1 MWRIIALDKDA
12 REVARV
18 ELTAGEVTIGRD
30 PDRQLQLNS
39 ASVSRRHARIVA
51 NGAQLLVF
59 DDGSAN
65 GIMVNGN
72 RVGTPT
78 PVDARSKIEIADFRI
93 VVESTAAAEATPS
106 VAPFAT
112 ASVAESLRLVAQG
125 GPYDA
130 RVFPV
135 IGDVMVGRAAEN
147 QLVLDD
153 PSLSRKHAKLR
164 GTGHRLEVEDQ
175 GSSNGTF
182 VNGRKVGRAAAGPG
196 DTIRFGELAFRIE
209 DERGMGRPSN
219 DGGFGSLLALVGGGG
234 VTIIILITA
243 MVVTLRKPP
252 ILQASGK
259 DAIAKIAKQAEQHL
273 KAGKA
278 RFDEKKWVEAKS
290 ELDATIE
297 LDPANVEAR
306 RMKAIAA
313 HAPEDER
320 ELGSALNALG
330 AGDRRSRRSRR
341 RCGCARRSYRGR
353 RRGSSSIRS
362 SRRGSFNMA
371 CSVRARATTRT
382 PRGPCVVPTS
392 SIPRP
397 RAPTLACRPSY
408 TRRRSVSRTIAASR
422 RVARR
427 GERRVTRVRATTAP
441 ARFLD
446 RLRDAL
452 GHYAEGVHLLGDAAH
467 AETVAAR
474 SRALG
479 RALPA
484 SFVEIY
490 GYADGIDLFG
500 DLVRVVRLDALEV
513 DGGWLR
519 CGEAEGGRLLCA
531 PDGAIFEE
539 DEDGDR
545 LYVAADLE
553 SALLVYLARE
563 GLIVDHEGE
572 YREVFGTDG
581 AITDAVQR
589 KRNEAAR
596 KRAPGAARWIVEQAE
611 LKLELDGDEAAAEA
625 LLAEARALDP
635 QARR

>member
-12 REVARV
+12 REVARA
-18 ELTAGEVTIGRD
+18 ELTAGEVSIGRD

-135 IGDVMVGRAAEN
+135 IGEVMVGRAAEN

-153 PSLSRKHAKLR
+153 PSLSRKHARLQ
-164 GTGHRLEVEDQ
+164 GNGHRLEVEDQ

-182 VNGRKVGRAAAGPG
+182 VNGRKVGRALAGPG
-196 DTIRFGELAFRIE
+196 DMIRFGELSFRIE

-219 DGGFGSLLALVGGGG
+219 DGGFGSVLALVGGGG

-252 ILQASGK
+252 VLQASGK

-330 AGDRRSRRSRR
+330 ANDRRGIETALRLREEILQGSQARQQLDQKLTSRLIQY
-341 RCGCARRSYRGR
+341 GLQCA
-353 RRGSSSIRS
+353 S
-362 SRRGSFNMA
+362 SRDYADTSWA
-371 CSVRARATTRT
+371 LCRAYE
-382 PRGPCVVPTS
+382 
-392 SIPRP
+392 ID
-397 RAPTLACRPSY
+397 
-408 TRRRSVSRTIAASR
+408 
-422 RVARR
+422 
-427 GERRVTRVRATTAP
+427 P
-441 ARFLD
+441 A
-446 RLRDAL
+446 
-452 GHYAEGVHLLGDAAH
+452 
-467 AETVAAR
+467 AAR
-474 SRALG
+474 SDA
-479 RALPA
+479 
-484 SFVEIY
+484 
-490 GYADGIDLFG
+490 
-500 DLVRVVRLDALEV
+500 RVSTELH
-513 DGGWLR
+513 
-519 CGEAEGGRLLCA
+519 EAEKRLTH
-531 PDGAIFEE
+531 
-539 DEDGDR
+539 DR
-545 LYVAADLE
+545 GFVPC
-553 SALLVYLARE
+553 R
-563 GLIVDHEGE
+563 
-572 YREVFGTDG
+572 
-581 AITDAVQR
+581 
-589 KRNEAAR
+589 AAR
-596 KRAPGAARWIVEQAE
+596 
-611 LKLELDGDEAAAEA
+611 
-625 LLAEARALDP
+625 
-635 QARR
+635 